1 MGFMKTT
8 LDLPE
13 PLVREMKL
21 RAAQE
26 GRKLKDVATE
36 VFEAGLRRQSP
47 GQGSKTYSQKLD
59 APLFAC
65 EASKAESSGMTVAK
79 LLRLEQQA
87 QFEEDARRVGQ
98 AL

>member
-1 MGFMKTT
+1 MKTT

-36 VFEAGLRRQSP
+36 VFEAGLRAP
-47 GQGSKTYSQKLD
+47 APKGGAKTYSQKLD
-59 APLFAC
+59 TSLFAC
-65 EASKAESSGMTVAK
+65 EAAKVEASSMKVAD
-79 LLRLEQQA
+79 LLRLEQRA
-87 QFEEDARRVGQ
+87 QSEEDASRAGQ